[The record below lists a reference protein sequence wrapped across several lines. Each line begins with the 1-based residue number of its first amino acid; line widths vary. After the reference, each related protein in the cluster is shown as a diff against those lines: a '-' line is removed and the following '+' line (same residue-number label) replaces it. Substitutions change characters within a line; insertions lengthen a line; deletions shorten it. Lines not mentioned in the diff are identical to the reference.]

1 MFHVFTPPLN
11 TSDLAIDDQFVEVTK
26 LDVEEE
32 TKLWKKY
39 ESIVDTIGKEKL
51 HRFKEMQSE
60 IIEIWK
66 GVRSESDKSS
76 ELYTMN
82 VMLQRMQCM
91 DTSLSD
97 DQLYTKYLEMKIN
110 HYKKQIELYE
120 KCFNACFKINRRKY
134 NYGLKV
140 RGIDRLD
147 IPENERF
154 TIKTIQKFIQ
164 DLENSIEFYEE
175 NIRRMRIN
183 TSSMSSHI
191 IIQQLLTLFVN
202 TFTKQRR
209 IHLREIEYYQQL
221 YQTYSEL
228 DSTTRSA

>member
-66 GVRSESDKSS
+66 GVRSESNKSS

-120 KCFNACFKINRRKY
+120 KCFNAYFKINRRKY

-147 IPENERF
+147 ILENERF
-154 TIKTIQKFIQ
+154 TSKTIQKFIQ

-209 IHLREIEYYQQL
+209 IHQREIEYYQQL